1 MKAYQVVIFDL
12 DGVIVDTA
20 KYHYRAWKQLAYR
33 LGFEFTEEDNERLKG
48 VSRMDS
54 LEILLEIGNQQE
66 LFTESEKEEMA
77 AEKNGRYVE
86 SLESLSPSDIL
97 PGVLDT
103 IVCLK
108 DKGSRIALGSA
119 SKNAVRILT
128 QLDILHLFDEIVD
141 GNCVEKAKPDPEVF
155 LIAAEKTGVR
165 PENCL
170 VFEDAY
176 AGIEAAKRAGM
187 DVIGIG
193 TRRVLANAPRVVSD
207 LRELEV

>member
-1 MKAYQVVIFDL
+1 MKRYQSVIFDL

-20 KYHYRAWKQLAYR
+20 KYHYQAWKQLAHR
-33 LGFEFTEEDNERLKG
+33 LDFEFTEEENERLKG

-54 LEILLEIGNQQE
+54 MEILLEIGEQTTF
-66 LFTESEKEEMA
+66 FTEQEKKKMA
-77 AEKNGRYVE
+77 AEKNKSYVK
-86 SLESLSPSDIL
+86 SLEGLTPSDIL

-103 IVCLK
+103 IAYF
-108 DKGSRIALGSA
+108 KGEGCKIALGSA

-141 GNCVEKAKPDPEVF
+141 GNCVEKAKPDPQVF
-155 LIAAEKTGVR
+155 LTAAEKTGAR

-193 TRRVLANAPRVVSD
+193 ETGVLTNAPRVIAD
-207 LRELEV
+207 LRVLDL